1 MRTHELQTPALLLDA
16 DALEH
21 NLATMAALL
30 PGARLRPHVK
40 AHKCTTLAAR
50 QVAHGHR
57 SFTLAT
63 IREVEGM
70 AQAGLGHDLLLAN
83 EVADA
88 RRLGAVV
95 AAGARVT
102 LAVDSPDTITAAVA
116 GGVREVV
123 IDVNIGLPRCG
134 CDPGEAGR
142 LADLARKQG
151 LAVRGVM
158 GYEGHLMMVLDPTE
172 QRSRVEASMQQLLR
186 AHSDVGGDL
195 ISAGGTGTHHVNTWA
210 TEIQAGSYALMDS
223 AYTQHGFNLRQA
235 LWIEATVIARNP
247 KGWAVADSGLKANGM
262 DHGNPSIPGA
272 EVLFLSD
279 EHVTFRPDADGPLAA
294 VGVGSRLRMIP
305 AHCDPTVAY
314 HDAMWLVQGDEVLD
328 RWAVNLRGW

>member
-1 MRTHELQTPALLLDA
+1 
-16 DALEH
+16 
-21 NLATMAALL
+21 
-30 PGARLRPHVK
+30 
-40 AHKCTTLAAR
+40 
-50 QVAHGHR
+50 
-57 SFTLAT
+57 
-63 IREVEGM
+63 
-70 AQAGLGHDLLLAN
+70 
-83 EVADA
+83 
-88 RRLGAVV
+88 
-95 AAGARVT
+95 
-102 LAVDSPDTITAAVA
+102 
-116 GGVREVV
+116 
-123 IDVNIGLPRCG
+123 
-134 CDPGEAGR
+134 
-142 LADLARKQG
+142 
-151 LAVRGVM
+151 M